1 MGRVVH
7 FEMPADDVERASD
20 FYESVFGWK
29 IRRWEGPIQYSL
41 ATTGDADGMGIDG
54 AIARRTPPIERLV
67 VTIGVGDL
75 DETVAKLVAAGGKT
89 LDEKRAI
96 SGVGWHRYCQD
107 TEGNVIGV
115 LQPDEAA
122 K

>member
-7 FEMPADDVERASD
+7 FEMPVDDIGRAAD
-20 FYESVFGWK
+20 FYEKVFDWK
-29 IRRWEGPIQYSL
+29 IARWDGPIVYWL
-41 ATTGDADGMGIDG
+41 ASTGEQGDAGIDG
-54 AIARRTPPIERLV
+54 ALAGRTPPLDRLV

-75 DETVAKLVAAGGKT
+75 DATVEKLVAAGGRT
-89 LDEKRAI
+89 LDEKSAVPGI
-96 SGVGWHRYCQD
+96 GWHRYCAD

-115 LQPDEAA
+115 LQPDESA

>member
-29 IRRWEGPIQYSL
+29 IRRWEGPIQYWL
-41 ATTGDADGMGIDG
+41 ATTGDEADMGIDG
-54 AIARRTPPIERLV
+54 AVARRTPPIERLV

-75 DETVAKLVAAGGKT
+75 DDTVTKLVAAGGRA
-89 LDEKRAI
+89 LDEKQAVP
-96 SGVGWHRYCQD
+96 GVGWHRYCED

-115 LQPDEAA
+115 LQPDESA